1 MSVSS
6 VGPVSSLTLRHFV
19 EQLLVIFQW
28 PLCRLGRWQVC
39 SAECEGRG
47 SCEGLVLPACVV
59 VCAFAWHCHRCSSF
73 ASVGQRNEQ
82 REPHR
87 QAARVSTLSL
97 ATTTLYRASG
107 AVRVPGASCS
117 GQVHPASALQTAT
130 TRRRAEEDS
139 GNALLAFERSN

>member
-1 MSVSS
+1 MSS

-28 PLCRLGRWQVC
+28 PLCRQGRWQVC
-39 SAECEGRG
+39 SAECEGAGGAAKGWR
-47 SCEGLVLPACVV
+47 CLPVALLLLQ
-59 VCAFAWHCHRCSSF
+59 SSF
-73 ASVGQRNEQ
+73 ACVGQWNEQ
-82 REPHR
+82 REPYR

-117 GQVHPASALQTAT
+117 GQVHPTSALQAAT